1 MRIIAGKYKHRLIN
15 YPENNKDIRPTKDR
29 VREAIFSALGDISGK
44 TVVDLYAGSGAMGIE
59 ALSRNASYAIFNDI
73 SKLSID
79 VVKANLSSLGID
91 NAIYKIS
98 YAEDFNLLNSLDKKY
113 DIYFIDPPYKKGQ
126 YEKLINVILEKDI
139 VSDNGILVIEYD
151 TEFSFDE
158 SKFRNVKSY
167 KYGDIMVKILWK

>member
-29 VREAIFSALGDISGK
+29 VREAIFSALGDISDK

-79 VVKANLSSLGID
+79 VVKANLSSLGVD
-91 NAIYKIS
+91 NATYKIS

-126 YEKLINVILEKDI
+126 YEKLINSILNMMFNIRFEIKM
-139 VSDNGILVIEYD
+139 NL
-151 TEFSFDE
+151 
-158 SKFRNVKSY
+158 
-167 KYGDIMVKILWK
+167 KILLKILLNIILIMKNYERQ